1 MVHLHRSLMA
11 GIHHSRNS
19 RNNNASSSA
28 VVTVV
33 VYTLTVLLLFTSSV
47 TVLVSGLSSSS
58 STSRPPRPPR
68 PSVGRTSGRGGGGGD
83 SATAGRTTISSRSGG
98 RGRGPG
104 RGPGN
109 SNSKS
114 NDDISSI
121 NQKKKR
127 KQNRRSKAEAGT
139 NRKLQADAN
148 FFWDCISKRARGM
161 DIAGVSGKPFAL
173 KSRKELF
180 GEAAVAK
187 TSTSL
192 SQENIAS
199 TEEAKVTRSGGAME
213 ILPMDEFG
221 GDKLELP
228 EFVLQNLLR
237 DDRMRYKSPS
247 PIQRYVNIL
256 LVFLHSTFYITVKLI
271 YFLFI
276 FVAFI
281 ITKSLR
287 PPRVVWS

>member
-1 MVHLHRSLMA
+1 MIHLHRSPM
-11 GIHHSRNS
+11 GGFHHSYNTRNA

-28 VVTVV
+28 VVTVA
-33 VYTLTVLLLFTSSV
+33 VYALTAMLLIGLSLLQGRLMISSEQQKRQQ

-58 STSRPPRPPR
+58 SLTRPPRPPR
-68 PSVGRTSGRGGGGGD
+68 PSVGRTSDQGSVGRD
-83 SATAGRTTISSRSGG
+83 SGRIGRSGG

-104 RGPGN
+104 RGRGN
-109 SNSKS
+109 SNSNS
-114 NDDISSI
+114 NDDLSSI
-121 NQKKKR
+121 NQKKER

-148 FFWDCISKRARGM
+148 FFWDCISKRNRGM

-180 GEAAVAK
+180 GEEAVAK

-192 SQENIAS
+192 SQENIAT
-199 TEEAKVTRSGGAME
+199 TEEAKVTRSGGAMS
-213 ILPMDEFG
+213 ILPMDDFG

-237 DDRMRYKSPS
+237 DDRMQYKSPS
-247 PIQRYVNIL
+247 PIQRYANM
-256 LVFLHSTFYITVKLI
+256 YLI
-271 YFLFI
+271 FRCSNFM
-276 FVAFI
+276 
-281 ITKSLR
+281 
-287 PPRVVWS
+287 

>member
-1 MVHLHRSLMA
+1 MKKVMIHLHRSPLG
-11 GIHHSRNS
+11 GIHHSRNTHNT

-33 VYTLTVLLLFTSSV
+33 VYTLTAMLLIGLSLLQGRLMISSEQQKRQQFTSSV

-58 STSRPPRPPR
+58 STTRPPRPPR
-68 PSVGRTSGRGGGGGD
+68 PSVGRTSDRGSVGRD
-83 SATAGRTTISSRSGG
+83 SGRSGRSGGRG

-104 RGPGN
+104 RGRGN
-109 SNSKS
+109 SNSNS
-114 NDDISSI
+114 NDDLSSI
-121 NQKKKR
+121 NQKKRR

-173 KSRKELF
+173 KSRNELF
-180 GEAAVAK
+180 GKEAVAK

-192 SQENIAS
+192 SQENIAT
-199 TEEAKVTRSGGAME
+199 TEEAKVTRSGGAMS
-213 ILPMDEFG
+213 ILPMDDFG

-247 PIQRYVNIL
+247 PIQRYANMYLI
-256 LVFLHSTFYITVKLI
+256 FRCSTFM
-271 YFLFI
+271 
-276 FVAFI
+276 
-281 ITKSLR
+281 
-287 PPRVVWS
+287 